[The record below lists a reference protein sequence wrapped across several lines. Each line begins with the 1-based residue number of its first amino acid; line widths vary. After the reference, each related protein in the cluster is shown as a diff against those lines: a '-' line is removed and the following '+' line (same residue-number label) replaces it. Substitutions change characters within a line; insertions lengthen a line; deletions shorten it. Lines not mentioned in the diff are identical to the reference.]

1 MVAHSWRELSS
12 ERRLVVAFAALN
24 GAEAASAGAGR
35 STARAH
41 SDARIGFRGIIYL
54 KIPPASRSMRS

>member
-1 MVAHSWRELSS
+1 MVAHSWRELKS
-12 ERRLVVAFAALN
+12 ERRLVVVYVALK

-41 SDARIGFRGIIYL
+41 SDARIGFRGIIYV
-54 KIPPASRSMRS
+54 KIPPASRLMRS